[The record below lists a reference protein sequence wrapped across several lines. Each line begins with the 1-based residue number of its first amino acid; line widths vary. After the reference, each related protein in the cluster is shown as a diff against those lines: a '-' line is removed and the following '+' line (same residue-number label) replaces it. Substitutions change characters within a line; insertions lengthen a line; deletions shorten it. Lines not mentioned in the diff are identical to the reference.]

1 LPGLRPKP
9 LFVWLLVLSHVE
21 QLGSRDVFLSNL
33 TLLYLLV
40 IMKGNWLLP
49 ESLADMLPAEARR
62 IEDLRRHLLDLFR
75 TYGFE
80 LVAPPLVEYIDSL
93 LSGTGSDLSL
103 RTSKLVDQLSGR
115 TLGVRADMTP
125 QVTRIDAHLLNR
137 PGVTRLCYC
146 GPVLH
151 ARPAGLLS
159 SRELLQIGAEIYGHA
174 GVEAD
179 LEIIRLSLES
189 TRLAGVRAV
198 RLDLCHAGLVRSLLE
213 GDPQAQMRADE
224 IMALLREKDSP
235 GLSMLGQGAGALQES
250 TVRALCVLPQLYGDI
265 SVIARARQ
273 ALPTTPGVIESLD
286 TLEQLLAA
294 LDDVSVGVDLADVGT
309 YGYHSGVT
317 FSLYAEGWHDAIV
330 QGGRYDDVSRAFGR
344 ARPATGFSLDL
355 RKLVAG
361 LLPALPAPAIRA
373 PSGQDAGLRQVMQD
387 LRQNG
392 NIVVQVF
399 PGEVATHDEF
409 VFDRELVLRDGQWM
423 VQQVL

>member
-1 LPGLRPKP
+1 
-9 LFVWLLVLSHVE
+9 
-21 QLGSRDVFLSNL
+21 
-33 TLLYLLV
+33 
-40 IMKGNWLLP
+40 MKGNWLLP
-49 ESLADMLPAEARR
+49 ESLSDVLPAEARR

-93 LSGTGSDLSL
+93 LSGTGSDLNL

-137 PGVTRLCYC
+137 LGVTRLCYC

-159 SRELLQIGAEIYGHA
+159 SRELLQIGAEIFGHA

-179 LEIIRLSLES
+179 LEIIRLALES
-189 TRLAGVRAV
+189 TRMAGVSSV
-198 RLDLCHAGLVRSLLE
+198 RLDLCHAGLVRSLLDS
-213 GDPQAQMRADE
+213 DPHAHVRADE
-224 IMALLREKDSP
+224 IMALLREKDLP
-235 GLSMLGQGAGALQES
+235 GLSMLGSGSEPLFAQ
-250 TVRALCVLPQLYGDI
+250 TVKALCALPQLYGDI
-265 SVIARARQ
+265 SVIHRARAL
-273 ALPTTPGVIESLD
+273 LPDISGVAQSLN
-286 TLEQLLAA
+286 TLEQLLSA

-317 FSLYAEGWHDAIV
+317 FSVYAEGWHDSIV

-361 LLPALPAPAIRA
+361 LVPALPAPAIRA
-373 PSGQDAGLRQVMQD
+373 PSGHELALRQAMQS
-387 LRQNG
+387 LRQRG

-399 PGEVATHDEF
+399 PGELATHDEF
-409 VFDRELVLRDGQWM
+409 VFDRELVQRDGQWV